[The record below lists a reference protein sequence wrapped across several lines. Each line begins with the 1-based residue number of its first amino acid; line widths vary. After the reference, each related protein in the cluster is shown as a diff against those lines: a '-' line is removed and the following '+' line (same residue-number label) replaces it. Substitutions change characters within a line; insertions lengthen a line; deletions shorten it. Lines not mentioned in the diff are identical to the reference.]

1 MYRLLVDL
9 VGSRLHLLTEEKETL
24 LSFIIF
30 CSNGCKC
37 PLTPEGSVGSLS
49 EKRVPWP
56 PSFVKDTVFCC
67 CCCCLEGFSFPFF
80 FTVPASS
87 GRHMG
92 TDALW
97 KHVRAKQKPPYSRL
111 VFLFFFSLL
120 PPEKNTSNW
129 WETRP
134 ETSFSTHTWR
144 LYLWLH
150 SPKCVVLLFKNLN
163 STTTRVEKTFKRCSN
178 LPLCFDAVSLT
189 MLSFL

>member
-1 MYRLLVDL
+1 MQMSLNTGRIGRFLVGEESTVTPLVCKRHRLL
-9 VGSRLHLLTEEKETL
+9 LLL
-24 LSFIIF
+24 L
-30 CSNGCKC
+30 
-37 PLTPEGSVGSLS
+37 L
-49 EKRVPWP
+49 PWR
-56 PSFVKDTVFCC
+56 FF
-67 CCCCLEGFSFPFF
+67 LSFPFF

-97 KHVRAKQKPPYSRL
+97 KHVRAKQKPPSSRL